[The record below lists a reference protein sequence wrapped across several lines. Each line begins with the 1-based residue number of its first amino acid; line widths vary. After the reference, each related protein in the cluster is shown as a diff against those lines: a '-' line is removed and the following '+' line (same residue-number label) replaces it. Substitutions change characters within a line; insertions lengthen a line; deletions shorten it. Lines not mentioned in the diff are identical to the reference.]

1 MGYGTAFA
9 RGPPLRKKLKK
20 IMSDVGAVVP
30 EVGCFSSPSG
40 GRVPR
45 APPHGVNG
53 FFVLPKDE
61 RSKDS
66 VQRRTPETE
75 TPVDLMPTSEGVAMC
90 AVPLMPRSLASPD
103 RGGAR
108 AGGAGAS

>member
-1 MGYGTAFA
+1 MPG
-9 RGPPLRKKLKK
+9 
-20 IMSDVGAVVP
+20 VGAVMP
-30 EVGCFSSPSG
+30 EVDCFSSPSG
-40 GRVPR
+40 GRAPR
-45 APPHGVNG
+45 APPHLGNG
-53 FFVLPKDE
+53 FFGLPKDE

-103 RGGAR
+103 PGGAR
-108 AGGAGAS
+108 AAGAGAS

>member
-1 MGYGTAFA
+1 
-9 RGPPLRKKLKK
+9 
-20 IMSDVGAVVP
+20 MSGQRCQRWVASRVRP
-30 EVGCFSSPSG
+30 EGET
-40 GRVPR
+40 PR
-45 APPHGVNG
+45 TPPHLGSG
-53 FFVLPKDE
+53 FFGLPKDE

-103 RGGAR
+103 QGGAR

>member
-1 MGYGTAFA
+1 MGYGTASA
-9 RGPPLRKKLKK
+9 RGPPLRKKLEQ
-20 IMSDVGAVVP
+20 IMPDVGAAVP

-40 GRVPR
+40 EGETPR
-45 APPHGVNG
+45 APPHLDNG
-53 FFVLPKDE
+53 FGLPKDE

-103 RGGAR
+103 PGGAR
-108 AGGAGAS
+108 AAGAGAS